1 MELSEQDSERALFDR
16 HQGAQFHQVSRSEIC
31 RLGKAFW
38 KRRRRRPLGESGV
51 FSSADPKSKR
61 VKNNLAG
68 GQSSQ
73 GGEGEPPLGSL
84 S

>member
-1 MELSEQDSERALFDR
+1 MELSGQDSERTLFDR

-38 KRRRRRPLGESGV
+38 KRRRRRPLGESRV

-61 VKNNLAG
+61 ARNNLAG

-73 GGEGEPPLGSL
+73 GEGEPPLGSL